1 MPVRLTD
8 CSIVSQDTKAD
19 AYSKKDPGSI
29 TGRDQQRVKIK
40 TTQVRDCKRIVVAN
54 EEQEPEQEHP
64 EAEAQDQTL
73 VDEAHEEDQ
82 QEPTM
87 KDLMEGWRGF
97 LNNGGGTT

>member
-1 MPVRLTD
+1 MPVKLTD

-19 AYSKKDPGSI
+19 AYNKKDPGSI

-54 EEQEPEQEHP
+54 EEQEPEEKHP
-64 EAEAQDQTL
+64 EAEEQDQTP
-73 VDEAHEEDQ
+73 VDEENEQNQ

-97 LNNGGGTT
+97 VKREGAM

>member
-1 MPVRLTD
+1 MPVKLVD
-8 CSIVSQDTKAD
+8 CSIVSQDRKAD

-40 TTQVRDCKRIVVAN
+40 STQVKDCKRVVVAN
-54 EEQEPEQEHP
+54 EEQETEEV
-64 EAEAQDQTL
+64 AEEEKGPVV
-73 VDEAHEEDQ
+73 VDEEEKAEDQ

-97 LNNGGGTT
+97 VKKEGGM

>member
-40 TTQVRDCKRIVVAN
+40 TTRVRDCKRIVVAN

-64 EAEAQDQTL
+64 EGEPEDQTL
-73 VDEAHEEDQ
+73 VDEANEEDEK
-82 QEPTM
+82 EPTM

-97 LNNGGGTT
+97 VKREGAM